1 MRSVRR
7 PVYIAGA
14 FVLVI
19 AAVGILGAAYLLGIF
34 DRHSRLALD
43 AFNQVYSTEGSRLD
57 TCETCHSDRKQT
69 NSYGY
74 DLKSAFEGKKLTEA
88 EATEQLQAMLRTI
101 EELDSDGDGYSNIE
115 EVTARTFPGNPD
127 DHPPASP

>member
-14 FVLVI
+14 FVLAI
-19 AAVGILGAAYLLGIF
+19 AAVGILGAAYLLGVF
-34 DRHSRLALD
+34 DPHSGLALD
-43 AFNQVYSTEGSRLD
+43 AFNQVYGTEGSRLD

-69 NSYGY
+69 NAFGY

-88 EATEQLQAMLRTI
+88 EATERLQAMLKTI

-127 DHPPASP
+127 DHPLASP